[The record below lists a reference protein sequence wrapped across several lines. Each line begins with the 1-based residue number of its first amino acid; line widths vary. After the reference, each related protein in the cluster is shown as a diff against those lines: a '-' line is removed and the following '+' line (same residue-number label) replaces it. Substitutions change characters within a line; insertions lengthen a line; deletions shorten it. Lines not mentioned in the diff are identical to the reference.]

1 MTDGDRT
8 TDDGDGIDD
17 VVTVEHTPDAVEE
30 AGELVREVEV
40 RLRELA
46 GLDDGPAE
54 RERAAEIFEGFRDVA
69 DEAEDVLETINF
81 GDLPD
86 AVDVS
91 ELPDAVDAGDVPE
104 AVAGGDPEDAVEL
117 RNLGELVELTDL
129 WSAVDVREFWRNKR
143 EFDAAVADLFA
154 DDAEGANAETDDGH
168 LDGASGFDGADE
180 SDDADAADAS
190 DDGTAPSKP
199 ELGLLETDESK
210 QAAIQKA
217 ISDSVAEFR
226 ESILDARERLSDV
239 VETNRDRT
247 ESVGRPN
254 SRNPTAVSTM
264 ATSRPDLGGAT
275 RFSTVPE
282 ETRYSTAPNRP
293 RVYGQRF
300 EGASERT
307 GTEDD

>member
-1 MTDGDRT
+1 MTDVDRT

-30 AGELVREVEV
+30 AGELVREAEV

-54 RERAAEIFEGFRDVA
+54 RERAAEIFEEFRDAA
-69 DEAEDVLETINF
+69 DEAEDVLETIDF
-81 GDLPD
+81 GELPD

-154 DDAEGANAETDDGH
+154 DDA
-168 LDGASGFDGADE
+168 SGFDGADE
-180 SDDADAADAS
+180 SGDADAADAS
-190 DDGTAPSKP
+190 DDGTATSKP

-247 ESVGRPN
+247 EPVGRPN
-254 SRNPTAVSTM
+254 SRNPTAASTM
-264 ATSRPDLGGAT
+264 ATSRPDLGGST

-293 RVYGQRF
+293 RIYGQRF
-300 EGASERT
+300 EGATERT